1 MRASRPC
8 RAKRRPCEQTR
19 GHSPRDGGPDGVKPE
34 AGPDRPPPIPN
45 GCAPVNR
52 ACRAH
57 RGESRL
63 APRWRMMD
71 TYRDGGP
78 DGVKPEA
85 GLYSGVARARGG
97 PPATRSVS
105 RSLGSALRRPAELS
119 LDALPDHRRFGGH
132 AFNLAP
138 YQASRT
144 RSPFNRRLFAR
155 RNLPGEMFV
164 PAGVTHHS
172 KPPRGSPPRTSRT
185 NCAGRSAG
193 SSASRRE

>member
-1 MRASRPC
+1 
-8 RAKRRPCEQTR
+8 
-19 GHSPRDGGPDGVKPE
+19 
-34 AGPDRPPPIPN
+34 
-45 GCAPVNR
+45 
-52 ACRAH
+52 
-57 RGESRL
+57 
-63 APRWRMMD
+63 MMD

-78 DGVKPEA
+78 DGVTPEA
-85 GLYSGVARARGG
+85 GLYRACRAHVA
-97 PPATRSVS
+97 
-105 RSLGSALRRPAELS
+105 GSALRRPAELS

-193 SSASRRE
+193 NSASRRE